1 MRKWLLPAGRS
12 FYAVGLAFL
21 GLMHFFYRNFP
32 RVVVPE
38 FPGWIPF
45 HVLWIFAV
53 GTVLTAAG
61 TAILFRRRGRQVAAW
76 TGVGLLVLVVIA
88 HLPSQLSSAYV
99 GVLGSWT
106 NVFKEVAL
114 AGGAW
119 VAAQSFTEQS
129 DERIPAWL
137 EKLLPLGR
145 YFFAVLLVVF
155 GSEHFL
161 YSKFVAALVPGWVGS
176 ATFWT
181 YFAGAALIAGGMGI
195 VVQQVARAA
204 SLLTGLMIFLWV
216 IMLHIP
222 RAIVDPYSNVGNEW
236 ASVFE
241 ALAFSGMAWMLAA
254 MPRVSSK

>member
-1 MRKWLLPAGRS
+1 MPKWLLPVGRS
-12 FYAVGLAFL
+12 FYAVGLACL

-38 FPGWIPF
+38 FPAWIPF
-45 HVLWIFAV
+45 RLFWVSAV
-53 GTVLTAAG
+53 GAVLTAG
-61 TAILFRRRGRQVAAW
+61 GIAILFRRRGRQVAAW

-99 GVLGSWT
+99 GVLGLWT

-119 VAAQSFTEQS
+119 IVAQSFEDS

-145 YFFAVLLVVF
+145 YFFAVLLIVF

-176 ATFWT
+176 ANFWT
-181 YFAGAALIAGGMGI
+181 YFAGVSLVAGGIGI
-195 VVQQVARAA
+195 MVRQVARLA
-204 SLLTGLMIFLWV
+204 SLLAGLMIFLWV

-254 MPRVSSK
+254 MPRVRGK